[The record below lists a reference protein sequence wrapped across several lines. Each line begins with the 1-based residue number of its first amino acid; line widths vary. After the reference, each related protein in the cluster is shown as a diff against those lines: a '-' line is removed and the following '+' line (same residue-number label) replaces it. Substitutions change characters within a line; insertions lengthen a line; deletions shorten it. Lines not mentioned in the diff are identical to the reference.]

1 MIYFVKFF
9 EGLSMESIEN
19 KMYLTKEELENYY
32 GIKVSLQA
40 KLRMEK
46 RIPYVKPAGSKVCL
60 YNKGEI
66 DDWLE
71 EYRVSTH

>member
-1 MIYFVKFF
+1 
-9 EGLSMESIEN
+9 MESIEN

-32 GIKVSLQA
+32 GIKISLQA

-46 RIPYVKPAGSKVCL
+46 KIPYVRPAGSKVCL
-60 YNKGEI
+60 YNKVEI